1 MDESK
6 LMIIQLLQA
15 LDNGEVNF
23 KQVPALTE
31 LVKKETQRQ
40 IKAQSD
46 EFVEELGSQCQH
58 SLMMFEQDQNQRIAN
73 QRKILR
79 DLNQEIE
86 VTKQR
91 MEKNA
96 LQRMITVIVMMIGI
110 ITLLATLG
118 LLMWVIVPM
127 VFHGSGLKAIWDT
140 WHPELTGWGAVR
152 CIGAIITSFLLIC
165 IELLMIGVPAV
176 IAAKVIEIFD
186 RSDRA

>member
-23 KQVPALTE
+23 KRVPALTE

-40 IKAQSD
+40 IQVQSD
-46 EFVEELGSQCQH
+46 DLIKELGSQCQN
-58 SLMMFEQDQNQRIAN
+58 SFMMFEQDQNQRIAS
-73 QRKILR
+73 QRQILR
-79 DLNQEIE
+79 DLDQEIE
-86 VTKQR
+86 ATKQR

-96 LQRMITVIVMMIGI
+96 LQRTITVIVMMIGI

-118 LLMWVIVPM
+118 LLMWVIVTM
-127 VFHGSGLKAIWDT
+127 VFHGSGLKSIWDT

-165 IELLMIGVPAV
+165 IELLMVGVPTV
-176 IAAKVIEIFD
+176 IAAKVMEFFEICD
-186 RSDRA
+186 R

>member
-23 KQVPALTE
+23 KNVPALTQ
-31 LVKKETQRQ
+31 LVQQETKREIRTQTNGVVDQFR
-40 IKAQSD
+40 
-46 EFVEELGSQCQH
+46 EQCQA
-58 SLMMFEQDQNQRIAN
+58 SLNTFEQEQNQRIMT
-73 QRKILR
+73 QREILR

-86 VTKQR
+86 ATKQR

-96 LQRMITVIVMMIGI
+96 LQHTISVIVMVIGI

-127 VFHGSGLKAIWDT
+127 LFHGSGLKLIWDS

-152 CIGAIITSFLLIC
+152 CIGAILTSFLLIC
-165 IELLMIGVPAV
+165 IELLMIGLPVM
-176 IAAKVIEIFD
+176 IAGKIMDIFD
-186 RSDRA
+186 

>member
-1 MDESK
+1 MDESR

-23 KQVPALTE
+23 KNVPALTQLVRQETKREVRAQTDE
-31 LVKKETQRQ
+31 LVEQFG
-40 IKAQSD
+40 
-46 EFVEELGSQCQH
+46 EQCQT
-58 SLMMFEQDQNQRIAN
+58 SLNTFEQEQNHKIAN

-86 VTKQR
+86 ATEQR

-96 LQRMITVIVMMIGI
+96 LQHTISVIVMVIGI

-118 LLMWVIVPM
+118 LLMWVIIPM
-127 VFHGSGLKAIWDT
+127 VFHGSGLKSIWDT

-152 CIGAIITSFLLIC
+152 CVGAILTSFLLIC
-165 IELLMIGVPAV
+165 IEIFMIYVPIM
-176 IAAKVIEIFD
+176 IAGKI
-186 RSDRA
+186 SDLFLSDN

>member
-1 MDESK
+1 
-6 LMIIQLLQA
+6 
-15 LDNGEVNF
+15 
-23 KQVPALTE
+23 
-31 LVKKETQRQ
+31 
-40 IKAQSD
+40 
-46 EFVEELGSQCQH
+46 
-58 SLMMFEQDQNQRIAN
+58 
-73 QRKILR
+73 
-79 DLNQEIE
+79 
-86 VTKQR
+86 

>member
-23 KQVPALTE
+23 KQVPALTQ
-31 LVKKETQRQ
+31 LVQQETKREVRNQTDKLVEQ
-40 IKAQSD
+40 IG
-46 EFVEELGSQCQH
+46 EQCQA
-58 SLMMFEQDQNQRIAN
+58 SLNTFEQEQNQKIAA

-86 VTKQR
+86 ATKQR

-96 LQRMITVIVMMIGI
+96 LQHTISVIVMVIGI
-110 ITLLATLG
+110 VTLLATLG

-140 WHPELTGWGAVR
+140 WHPELTGWGAIR
-152 CIGAIITSFLLIC
+152 CIGAILTSFLLIC
-165 IELLMIGVPAV
+165 IEIFMIYVPIM
-176 IAAKVIEIFD
+176 IAGKI
-186 RSDRA
+186 SDLFLSDN

>member
-40 IKAQSD
+40 IKSQSD
-46 EFVEELGSQCQH
+46 ELIKDLGSQCQN
-58 SLMMFEQDQNQRIAN
+58 SLMIFEQDQNQRIAS
-73 QRKILR
+73 QRQILR
-79 DLNQEIE
+79 DLDQEIE
-86 VTKQR
+86 ATKQSI
-91 MEKNA
+91 EKNT
-96 LQRMITVIVMMIGI
+96 LQRTITVIVIVIGI

-127 VFHGSGLKAIWDT
+127 IFHGSGLKSIWDT

-165 IELLMIGVPAV
+165 IELLVIGVPTMIV
-176 IAAKVIEIFD
+176 AKVMNFFEGPD
-186 RSDRA
+186 G